1 MSTTVADLV
10 IEPIDLPHVSSAW
23 ARRRRLQVLGA
34 IGRHLGPTVRTRRRA
49 HVVRSVRRT
58 FDELGATFTKFGQLV
73 GSAGSLFGEDVAAE
87 FRGCLDRGPA
97 VPWPKVRTAV
107 ERELGRP
114 LHEVFASFDER
125 PIAAASIAVV
135 HRATLLD
142 GREVAV
148 KILRPH
154 IEDIIATDMAVM
166 APIADFLGRQ
176 VAVGVAGVL
185 PGLIDGLTQ
194 QLREELDLRN
204 EARALDW
211 FRGVVATMDLPRM
224 RVPEPI
230 HEASGRRVLTME
242 FLDGVPVD
250 DAAAIEAMG
259 VDPRPLVMEAL
270 KGFFATTLCLGTF
283 HGDIHAGNLMVTTDG
298 CLGVVDWGIVG
309 RLDSETHRFIRR
321 SVEGVLGD
329 ETAWAEV
336 HAHLKGVY
344 GGNVQEVL
352 GISDDEM
359 RDFIRSQ
366 IQLLF
371 TRPIGEIDVKMLM
384 ADAPTPA
391 DEDAK
396 DTSLLA
402 RVRRWQDQRK
412 VQQRMLDSDGMGSDF
427 DRSTFLLGKQLA
439 YFERYGKMY
448 TPDVPLLWDR
458 TVFEQLLASPA

>member
-1 MSTTVADLV
+1 MTTDLV
-10 IEPIDLPHVSSAW
+10 IEPIDLPYVSSQW
-23 ARRRRLQVLGA
+23 ARRRRLQVVGA
-34 IGRHLGPTVRTRRRA
+34 VGRHIVPIVRTRGRMDVA
-49 HVVRSVRRT
+49 RSVRRT
-58 FDELGATFTKFGQLV
+58 FDSLGATFTKFGQLV

-87 FRGCLDRGPA
+87 FRACLDQGPA
-97 VPWPKVRTAV
+97 VPYPKVRAAV
-107 ERELGRP
+107 EAELGRP

-135 HRATLLD
+135 HRATLLN
-142 GREVAV
+142 GRDVAV

-154 IEDIIATDMAVM
+154 IEDVIATDMAVM

-176 VAVGVAGVL
+176 VAVGIAGVL

-194 QLREELDLRN
+194 QLREELDFRN

-230 HEASGRRVLTME
+230 HEASARRVLTME

-250 DAAAIEAMG
+250 DADAIEALG
-259 VDPRPLVMEAL
+259 VDPRPLVIEAL
-270 KGFFATTLCLGTF
+270 KGFFGTTLCLGTF

-298 CLGVVDWGIVG
+298 CMGVVDWGIVG

-321 SVEGVLGD
+321 AVEGVLGD
-329 ETAWAEV
+329 ETAWADV
-336 HAHLKGVY
+336 HAHLKGIY
-344 GGNVQEVL
+344 GGNAQEL
-352 GISDDEM
+352 FGFTDQQM
-359 RDFIRSQ
+359 QDFIKG
-366 IQLLF
+366 QLHMLF
-371 TRPIGEIDVKMLM
+371 TRPFGEVDVKMLM
-384 ADAPTPA
+384 ADIPDVEGRKAT
-391 DEDAK
+391 

-402 RVRRWQDQRK
+402 RLRRWQDQRRF
-412 VQQRMLDSDGMGSDF
+412 QQRMLDSDGMGSDF
-427 DRSTFLLGKQLA
+427 DRATFLLGKQLA

-458 TVFEQLLASPA
+458 AVFEQLLADATV

>member
-1 MSTTVADLV
+1 VSADLV
-10 IEPIDLPHVSSAW
+10 IEPIDLPHVSSQW
-23 ARRRRLQVLGA
+23 ARRRRLQVAGA
-34 IGRHLGPTVRTRRRA
+34 IGRHIVPTVRTRRRMDVA
-49 HVVRSVRRT
+49 RSVRRT
-58 FDELGATFTKFGQLV
+58 FDQLGATFTKFGQLV

-87 FRGCLDRGPA
+87 FRACLDQGPP
-97 VPWPKVRTAV
+97 VPYPNVRVAV
-107 ERELGRP
+107 EAELDRP
-114 LHEVFASFDER
+114 LHEVFATFDER

-142 GREVAV
+142 GQQVAV

-176 VAVGVAGVL
+176 VAVGIAGVL

-224 RVPEPI
+224 RVPEPV
-230 HEASGRRVLTME
+230 HAASGRRVLTME
-242 FLDGVPVD
+242 YLDGVPVD
-250 DAAAIEAMG
+250 DAAAIEALG
-259 VDPRPLVMEAL
+259 IDPKPLVIEAL
-270 KGFFATTLCLGTF
+270 KGFFGTTLCLGTF

-309 RLDSETHRFIRR
+309 RLDPETHRFIRR
-321 SVEGVLGD
+321 AVQGVLGD
-329 ETAWAEV
+329 DTAWAEV
-336 HAHLKGVY
+336 HTHLKGIY
-344 GGNVQEVL
+344 GGNAQDL
-352 GISDDEM
+352 FGFTDQQM
-359 RDFIRSQ
+359 QDFIKSQ
-366 IQLLF
+366 MLMLF
-371 TRPIGEIDVKMLM
+371 TRPFGEVDVKMLM
-384 ADAPTPA
+384 ADIPDVDGRQT
-391 DEDAK
+391 DN
-396 DTSLLA
+396 SLLA
-402 RVRRWQDQRK
+402 KLRRWQDQRRF
-412 VQQRMLDSDGMGSDF
+412 QQRMLDSDGMGSDF

-458 TVFEQLLASPA
+458 AVFEQLLAGSAVPAA

>member
-1 MSTTVADLV
+1 MTNLV
-10 IEPIDLPHVSSAW
+10 IEPIDLPYVSSQW
-23 ARRRRLQVLGA
+23 ARRRRLQVMA
-34 IGRHLGPTVRTRRRA
+34 SIGRHIVPTVRTRKRMDVA
-49 HVVRSVRRT
+49 RSVRRT
-58 FDELGATFTKFGQLV
+58 FDDLGATFTKFGQLV
-73 GSAGSLFGEDVAAE
+73 GSAGSLFGEDVAGE
-87 FRGCLDRGPA
+87 FRACLDRGPA
-97 VPWPKVRTAV
+97 VPYRKVRAAI
-107 ERELGRP
+107 ESDLGRP
-114 LHEVFASFDER
+114 LHEVFATFDER

-135 HRATLLD
+135 HRATLID

-148 KILRPH
+148 KVLRPH

-176 VAVGVAGVL
+176 VAVGIAGVL

-230 HEASGRRVLTME
+230 HEASARRVLTME

-250 DAAAIEAMG
+250 DAAAIEALG
-259 VDPRPLVMEAL
+259 IDPRPLVIEAL
-270 KGFFATTLCLGTF
+270 KGFFGTTLCLGTF

-309 RLDSETHRFIRR
+309 RLDPATHRFIRR
-321 SVEGVLGD
+321 AVEGVLGD
-329 ETAWAEV
+329 ETAWVDVQE
-336 HAHLKGVY
+336 HLKSIY
-344 GGNVQEVL
+344 GGVAQSEF
-352 GISDDEM
+352 GFTDTQM
-359 RDFIRSQ
+359 QTFIRG
-366 IQLLF
+366 QLQMLF
-371 TRPIGEIDVKMLM
+371 TRPFGEVDVKMLM
-384 ADAPTPA
+384 ADIPDVDGRKET
-391 DEDAK
+391 

-402 RVRRWQDQRK
+402 KLRRWQDQRRF
-412 VQQRMLDSDGMGSDF
+412 QQRMLDSDGMGSDF
-427 DRSTFLLGKQLA
+427 DRATFLLGKQLA

-458 TVFEQLLASPA
+458 AVFEQLLASSAVPAG